1 MQIKIAL
8 IFLAT
13 ILAIDLIWL
22 KGASKMHNAT
32 VQAVQKSPLQIN
44 FLWAAA
50 FYVLA
55 VIAFLFIVIP
65 LSKGDPVRA
74 GLYGAL
80 CGLLMYGT
88 FDFVNKAI
96 FKEYPTGYAL
106 ADTAWGTFVM
116 GSAAFVVVRI
126 FSSDNRT
133 EFKNLW

>member
-1 MQIKIAL
+1 MQIKLAVTFLVAL
-8 IFLAT
+8 L
-13 ILAIDLIWL
+13 LIDLVWL

-44 FLWAAA
+44 FSWAAA

-55 VIAFLFIVIP
+55 VIAFLFIVMP
-65 LSKGDPVRA
+65 LSHGDPVRA

-96 FKEYPTGYAL
+96 FKEYPTSYAVT
-106 ADTAWGTFVM
+106 DTVWGTFVM
-116 GSAAFVVVRI
+116 GAGAIIAAKI
-126 FSSDNRT
+126 SQ
-133 EFKNLW
+133 